1 MVLTRIYNYLFS
13 CDEYDLNKYKN
24 ILEFV
29 PRNNKRINRQD
40 IKLNNELNNDLIK
53 AVKKFCN
60 QYLKDENRLIVSLS
74 GGVDSM
80 VLTTILKLLEY
91 EVIGVHINY
100 NNRKETRQEQDFL
113 QGWCDYNNIKLYIRE
128 ITEIKRATSKR
139 LDYEIESKKIRFDF
153 YKEVMENE
161 NLNCILLAHQKDD
174 IVENIFANVCR
185 GRFIL
190 DLAVIRDSTIIDDV
204 TIMRPLLSHYK
215 SSIYN
220 FAEELQIPY
229 FKDTTPDWSVRG
241 KYRNN
246 ISPLLE
252 DTFTPVVKENL
263 LGLSRQSFEWNG
275 LIMEK
280 IIEPFMEKINYSE
293 NECDFTLLDEYLDNP
308 LCFWRIVFMKIFY
321 KYGKNCPS
329 SKGMETFIGA
339 IKRNDV
345 CYISISSQCR
355 CRKVNK
361 TIKIE
366 FKN

>member
-1 MVLTRIYNYLFS
+1 MFYNSLYNYLFHYS
-13 CDEYDLNKYKN
+13 DYDLNKYKN
-24 ILEFV
+24 VLECVPKINTKILEQ
-29 PRNNKRINRQD
+29 NID
-40 IKLNNELNNDLIK
+40 INNELVK
-53 AVKKFCN
+53 AVKNYCN
-60 QYLKDENRLIVSLS
+60 TYLEFEKRLIVSLS

-80 VLTTILKLLEY
+80 VLITILKVLEY
-91 EVIGVHINY
+91 EVIGAHINY
-100 NNRKETRQEQDFL
+100 NNRKETKQEQEFL
-113 QGWCDYNNIKLYIRE
+113 ENWCKYNNIKLYFKE
-128 ITEIKRATSKR
+128 ITEIKRATCKR
-139 LDYEIESKKIRFDF
+139 LDYEIESKKIRFNF
-153 YKEVMENE
+153 YKEVMEDE
-161 NLNCILLAHQKDD
+161 LTNCILLAHHKDD

-190 DLAVIRDSTIIDDV
+190 DLAVIRETTLIEDV
-204 TIMRPLLSHYK
+204 NIMRPLLTHYK
-215 SSIYN
+215 SSIYD
-220 FAEELQIPY
+220 FAKKYQVPY

-252 DTFTPVVKENL
+252 DTFMPIVKENL

-275 LIMEK
+275 LVMKK
-280 IIEPFMEKINYSE
+280 IIEPFMEKINYFE
-293 NECDFTLLDEYLDNP
+293 NNCNFNLDDEYLNYP

-329 SKGMETFIGA
+329 SKGIETFISA
-339 IKRNDV
+339 INKNAV
-345 CYISISSQCR
+345 CNISVSKQCS

>member
-1 MVLTRIYNYLFS
+1 MVLTSMYNYLFS
-13 CDEYDLNKYKN
+13 TSEYDLNKYKN
-24 ILEFV
+24 ILEFI
-29 PRNNKRINRQD
+29 PISNKKIIEQNFELDDNLIN
-40 IKLNNELNNDLIK
+40 
-53 AVKKFCN
+53 AVKNYCSN
-60 QYLKDENRLIVSLS
+60 YLKFENRLIVSLS

-80 VLTTILKLLEY
+80 VLITILKFLGY
-91 EVIGVHINY
+91 EVIAAHINY
-100 NNRKETRQEQDFL
+100 NNRNETKQEQEFL
-113 QGWCDYNNIKLYIRE
+113 QSWCYYNNIKLYFRE

-153 YKEVMENE
+153 YKEVMEDE
-161 NLNCILLAHQKDD
+161 VLDYILLAHHKDD

-190 DLAVIRDSTIIDDV
+190 DLAVIRETTIIDDV
-204 TIMRPLLSHYK
+204 TIMRPLLTHYK

-220 FAEELQIPY
+220 FALKYQVPY
-229 FKDTTPDWSVRG
+229 FKDTTPTWSVRG

-252 DTFTPVVKENL
+252 DTFTPNIKENL

-275 LIMEK
+275 LVMKK
-280 IIEPFMEKINYSE
+280 IIEPFMEKVNYLKDGC
-293 NECDFTLLDEYLDNP
+293 NFTLLDEYIDNP

-329 SKGMETFIGA
+329 SKGMETFISA

-345 CYISISSQCR
+345 CYISISSQCS

-366 FKN
+366 FEN